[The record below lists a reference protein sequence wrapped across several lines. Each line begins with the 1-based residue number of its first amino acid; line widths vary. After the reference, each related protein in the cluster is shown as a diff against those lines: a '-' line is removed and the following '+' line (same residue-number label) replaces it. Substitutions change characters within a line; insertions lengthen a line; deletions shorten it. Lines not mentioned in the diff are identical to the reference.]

1 MPATLM
7 TEIKRTIAVVD
18 SSLFG
23 NDWIDSRKDWWLRC
37 DVVKCVDRH
46 TQTPT
51 GNREKRRG
59 VTAFRSDSETLCT
72 QNIAEHW
79 FHNLLHIFEL
89 KLLGLLRSGNRGSV
103 AGRTG

>member
-1 MPATLM
+1 M

-59 VTAFRSDSETLCT
+59 VTAFRSDSETLCM
-72 QNIAEHW
+72 QN
-79 FHNLLHIFEL
+79 IFEL